1 MLNKCQL
8 ALHWNWQYCLSTI
21 KITLIKIW
29 NYTNYQYIWFLN
41 LLFEK
46 GSHRYYLPQPN
57 NQTKCC
63 RNFFV
68 VGVIEILVTF
78 LGERKEETAIASK
91 DVGVRQGLTLLSQN
105 CRELFGLLKNS
116 QHYWLSELTA
126 TMLIAIWHR

>member
-46 GSHRYYLPQPN
+46 GSHRYYLLQPN
-57 NQTKCC
+57 NQTKSC

-78 LGERKEETAIASK
+78 LGERKEETAISLKRCRGQA
-91 DVGVRQGLTLLSQN
+91 GVDFAFFKIAGN
-105 CRELFGLLKNS
+105 CLDYLKILNIIDLVS
-116 QHYWLSELTA
+116 LQQPCW
-126 TMLIAIWHR
+126 